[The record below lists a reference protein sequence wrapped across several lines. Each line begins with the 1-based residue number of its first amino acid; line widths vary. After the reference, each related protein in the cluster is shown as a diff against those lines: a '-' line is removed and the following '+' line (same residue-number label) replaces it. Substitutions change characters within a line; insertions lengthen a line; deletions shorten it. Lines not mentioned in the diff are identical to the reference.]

1 DKQEA
6 SRKAADAAL
15 RESETAI
22 SDISRRLAAIQEQE
36 QALVQ
41 ELDALQDQ
49 TRQQHAQLER
59 RKQELGEQLR
69 APYTSGLSPW
79 TALLSGDG
87 AHTIRRELSSL
98 GQVSDAQA
106 QTVRD
111 VDQPV
116 EQLARLHE
124 RTRAKQE
131 ALAGLPPELGPRQQR
146 PEEPNSQR
154 RTVLRR

>member
-1 DKQEA
+1 MIRCALAAALLSWTGLVVAAPDAALTARQEQARQERADLRARIKVLQDQIDKQEA

-59 RKQELGEQLR
+59 RKRSEEHTSELQSRGQLVCR
-69 APYTSGLSPW
+69 
-79 TALLSGDG
+79 LLLEKKK
-87 AHTIRRELSSL
+87 R
-98 GQVSDAQA
+98 
-106 QTVRD
+106 
-111 VDQPV
+111 
-116 EQLARLHE
+116 
-124 RTRAKQE
+124 
-131 ALAGLPPELGPRQQR
+131 
-146 PEEPNSQR
+146 
-154 RTVLRR
+154 